1 MLKKKGVTLIELMI
15 ALALV
20 TIGIIGM
27 VNSFGFIQK
36 GIQASK
42 NKTLASNLAQEKMQI
57 IKQKV
62 YYQVLVTSDPAHNT
76 TDFAP
81 ESIDYDTGYF
91 PPENITEAGVTY
103 ARYTLVQ
110 PAREN
115 SGVMEVLSPS
125 TPDTGLRLITIT
137 VVWSQGGVKRK
148 LALRSLMAN
157 PDTVMANAVFTG
169 YVKDSAWPNLP
180 IEGALVNVAENM
192 GWRDTAD
199 AAGRYYINA
208 SPGNYYMV
216 ASADGYYT
224 QIKLV
229 SVAANA
235 SLSQDFSMVRIA
247 TASVSGTVWLRDHPV
262 ISQVVASTTMV
273 NGDNVEYVELFNPTT
288 YPINVGDAGGSQL
301 KLKYLGELGASQDLP
316 EFSLTYISTYIAPGR
331 FYLIANTST
340 LTVGGYTPVVDAVYK
355 VANVPPCTVVGTLL
369 SCIHSGKAGAIIL
382 SDPSGN
388 VLDKVGWTNTSE
400 GRAAP
405 DYEGTPYSLSDGLD
419 SARQLVRM
427 SEPCSL
433 SSPYGRGYDSGN
445 NSVNFY
451 YTPMSYSPYSSAS
464 GAKTV
469 MSGTPAAG
477 AIITA
482 SDGVSTSTVA
492 WNALVSGSCPAS
504 TFTLVNVATGT
515 WTVIISSG
523 QYMLQN
529 DTVTVLSPG
538 DVYNFPSS
546 TTFLTQTA
554 TMGVITG
561 RVLNAFGAPI
571 TSPSPITLSA
581 GGAGSPTTASAS
593 DGRYRLLVSTGM
605 VDVIAN
611 PGNANA
617 SYVSLSSVSI
627 PAQAGVVWSGVDFI
641 LYQGGR
647 VSGFVTRDG
656 INALPGIAVS
666 ITDINGISRD
676 QQVSGTDGRFTSIS
690 VPTGTYTAQPA
701 IGSLEQS
708 IPSSTTVSLTSPGAT
723 KFSSTFTI
731 TGAMGYIA
739 GTVQSGGQPIKTGVL
754 IVVTTTTLPGTSPPV
769 PPALSAATLAGVPYY
784 VASSMEDGTYNIA
797 VRQATSP
804 SYNVYAYYPTPSGTG
819 VTMVYQKV
827 SGVQV
832 LSGQTTTGV
841 NFSW

>member
-103 ARYTLVQ
+103 ARYTLIQ

-125 TPDTGLRLITIT
+125 TPDTGMRLITIT

-199 AAGRYYINA
+199 SAGKYYINA

-247 TASVSGTVWLRDHPV
+247 TASVSGTVWLRDHLV
-262 ISQVVASTTMV
+262 ISMITGSTV
-273 NGDNVEYVELFNPTT
+273 NTSGYDQEYVEIFNPTT
-288 YPINVGDAGGSQL
+288 WTWTANGDIGLKFQRYADSSRHEIKMHYLRDSIPSQGY
-301 KLKYLGELGASQDLP
+301 YL
-316 EFSLTYISTYIAPGR
+316 F
-331 FYLIANTST
+331 ANTPIVSAAGAN
-340 LTVGGYTPVVDAVYK
+340 VNADAVWDDD
-355 VANVPPCTVVGTLL
+355 N
-369 SCIHSGKAGAIIL
+369 
-382 SDPSGN
+382 
-388 VLDKVGWTNTSE
+388 
-400 GRAAP
+400 
-405 DYEGTPYSLSDGLD
+405 SLSDFPLFSTQKNIIPVFENGGGEGCGAVELYSDSKGTQDRVGWNRSNENKTAPFYETAAYPQGIGLERAETYARYPSTAGANSAYGPAYD
-419 SARQLVRM
+419 SNNNSVDIYGLQPAVNA
-427 SEPCSL
+427 PHNSL
-433 SSPYGRGYDSGN
+433 SS
-445 NSVNFY
+445 V
-451 YTPMSYSPYSSAS
+451 
-464 GAKTV
+464 KTV
-469 MSGTPAAG
+469 IAGTPAAG
-477 AIITA
+477 AVVTA
-482 SDGVSTSTVA
+482 SDGVSSSTEA
-492 WNALVSGSCPAS
+492 WLTGTPPYS

-523 QYMLQN
+523 LYMLQN

-538 DVYNFPSS
+538 AVYNFPSS
-546 TTFLTQTA
+546 TTFLTQYA

-561 RVLNAFGAPI
+561 RVLNALGLPI

-647 VSGFVTRDG
+647 VSGFVTLDG
-656 INALPGIAVS
+656 INALPGVAVS

-701 IGSLEQS
+701 IGSLEQA
-708 IPSSTTVSLTSPGAT
+708 IPSSTTVSLTAPGAT

-731 TGAMGYIA
+731 TGAMGYIT

-769 PPALSAATLAGVPYY
+769 PPALSVATLAGVPYY
-784 VASSMEDGTYNIA
+784 VVSSMEDGTYIIA
-797 VRQATSP
+797 AREATAP
-804 SYNVYAYYPTPSGTG
+804 KYNVYAYFPTPSGTG
-819 VTMVYQKV
+819 VTMLYKTVA
-827 SGVQV
+827 GVQV